1 MSQLKPWIHCL
12 AAASAMLLAAGAN
25 AKVSP
30 DEAAI
35 IGLTETELTP
45 VGAIRAGNVE
55 GTIPAW
61 TGGITQPPAD
71 YQSGGWYPTPFKDD
85 HVLFTITAKNYEAYK
100 DKLTP
105 GVIALL
111 EKYPDDFKLRVYP
124 TQRSASYPQWF
135 YKGSIKNA
143 ATTDWCSP
151 SLGKNREERCLDTS
165 TYERGVAFPIP
176 KTGGQLAWN
185 TTFYFFG
192 IHYIMQGNGFNA
204 YADGT
209 YSEFKQRDIWYNVGY
224 EEPDKK
230 PTDAVFTR
238 NGGALYCDS
247 IQDIY
252 PPRSAG
258 QVFGGCLYF
267 NDTDFDA
274 YIYVPGQR
282 RVRKA
287 PELGFYDSPAV
298 GTDGLRTA
306 DMRFVFNMTS
316 SEEWYEYAPPERK
329 EIFIP
334 YNNYDL
340 AQPIASFD
348 QIVRPGH
355 VNPDLVRWEL
365 HRVWVLRAK
374 LKEGYRH
381 IHPYRT
387 SYIDEDTWM
396 GVLGDAYDS
405 NQKLWRVSVLLPI
418 NYYDVPMTYK
428 IGTFHSD
435 LLNGRM
441 TGGVDWPQVGRSP
454 TPPDFTTPIDASLF
468 TPQGLRKYGMR

>member
-1 MSQLKPWIHCL
+1 MAPIQRRLRFAGSMAL
-12 AAASAMLLAAGAN
+12 LLASVGAS

-30 DEAAI
+30 EEAADL
-35 IGLTETELTP
+35 GLTGTKLTP
-45 VGAIRAGNVE
+45 VGAIRAGNAD

-61 TGGITQPPAD
+61 TGGITQAPAD
-71 YQSGGWYPTPFKDD
+71 FQPGGWYPTPFGDD
-85 HVLFTITAKNYEAYK
+85 QVLFTVDAGNYEAYREQ
-100 DKLTP
+100 LTP

-111 EKYPDDFKLRVYP
+111 EKYPDDFRLNVYP
-124 TQRSASYPQWF
+124 TRRSASYPQWL
-135 YKGSIKNA
+135 YEGSIKNA
-143 ATTDWCSP
+143 VTTDWCTP
-151 SLGKNREERCLDTS
+151 SSGNSREERCLDTS
-165 TYERGVAFPIP
+165 TYQRGVAFPIP

-192 IHYIMQGNGFNA
+192 IHYIMEGNGFNA
-204 YADGT
+204 YADGS
-209 YSEFKQRDIWYNVGY
+209 YAAFKQRDIWYNVGY
-224 EEPDKK
+224 ETPEKK
-230 PTDAVFTR
+230 PTGDFFTR

-247 IQDIY
+247 IEDMY

-267 NDTDFDA
+267 KDTDFDA

-316 SEEWYEYAPPERK
+316 SEEWYDYAAPERK
-329 EIFIP
+329 EMLIP

-340 AQPIASFD
+340 AKPIASFD

-355 VNPDLVRWEL
+355 VNSDLVRWEL
-365 HRVWVLRAK
+365 HRVWVLRAT

-387 SYIDEDTWM
+387 AYIDEDTWM
-396 GVLGDAYDS
+396 GVLGDAYDAD
-405 NQKLWRVSVLLPI
+405 QKLWRVSALLPI

-435 LLNGRM
+435 LLTGRM
-441 TGGVDWPQVGRSP
+441 TGGVDWPRIGESP
-454 TPPDFTTPIDASLF
+454 SPPDFKTPLDTTLF
-468 TPQGLRKYGMR
+468 TPQGLRKYGVR

>member
-1 MSQLKPWIHCL
+1 MKTPSIGARLVMSAAAVLTSGL
-12 AAASAMLLAAGAN
+12 AA

-30 DEAAI
+30 EEAAKLGI
-35 IGLTETELTP
+35 EGTELTP
-45 VGAIRAGNVE
+45 VGAIRAGNADDSILAWE
-55 GTIPAW
+55 GGLKT
-61 TGGITQPPAD
+61 PPAG
-71 YQSGGWYPTPFKDD
+71 YKAGEWYIDPYEDD
-85 HVLFTITAKNYEAYK
+85 QPLFTITAENYQQYE
-100 DKLTP
+100 DKLSP
-105 GVIALL
+105 GTVALL
-111 EKYPDDFKLRVYP
+111 KKYPDGFKLNVHPSR
-124 TQRSASYPQWF
+124 RSASYPEWL
-135 YKGSIKNA
+135 YDGSIKNA
-143 ATTDWCSP
+143 STTDWCSP
-151 SLGKNREERCLDTS
+151 PPSKNREERCLDTS
-165 TYERGVAFPIP
+165 TYTRGVAFPIP

-204 YADGT
+204 YADGS
-209 YSEFKQRDIWYNVGY
+209 YAHFKQRDIWYNVGY
-224 EEPDKK
+224 EEPSKK
-230 PTDAVFTR
+230 PTGDAFTR

-247 IQDIY
+247 IEDIH

-274 YIYVPGQR
+274 YLYIPGQR

-316 SEEWYEYAPPERK
+316 SEEWYEYSLPERK

-340 AQPIASFD
+340 AQPIESFD

-365 HRVWVLRAK
+365 HRVWVLQAK
-374 LKEGYRH
+374 LKSGYRH

-387 SYIDEDTWM
+387 AYIDEDTWM
-396 GVLGDAYDS
+396 GVLGDAYDNS
-405 NQKLWRVSVLLPI
+405 QKLWRVSVLLPI

-435 LLNGRM
+435 LLTGRM
-441 TGGVDWPQVGRSP
+441 TGGVDWPQIGHAP
-454 TPPDFTTPIDASLF
+454 IPPDFITPPDVSLF
-468 TPQGLRKYGMR
+468 TPQGLRKFGMR

>member
-1 MSQLKPWIHCL
+1 M
-12 AAASAMLLAAGAN
+12 
-25 AKVSP
+25 
-30 DEAAI
+30 
-35 IGLTETELTP
+35 
-45 VGAIRAGNVE
+45 
-55 GTIPAW
+55 
-61 TGGITQPPAD
+61 
-71 YQSGGWYPTPFKDD
+71 
-85 HVLFTITAKNYEAYK
+85 LFTITAKNYEAYK

-105 GVIALL
+105 GVIGLL
-111 EKYPDDFKLRVYP
+111 EKYPDDFKLNVYP
-124 TQRSASYPQWF
+124 AQRSASYPQWF
-135 YKGSIKNA
+135 YQGSITNA

-151 SLGKNREERCLDTS
+151 PLGKNREERCLDTS
-165 TYERGVAFPIP
+165 TYQRGVAFPIP
-176 KTGGQLAWN
+176 KTGGELAWN

-209 YSEFKQRDIWYNVGY
+209 YSPFKQRDIWYNVGY
-224 EEPDKK
+224 EEPEKK
-230 PTDAVFTR
+230 PTGEAFTR

-247 IQDIY
+247 IEDMY

-267 NDTDFDA
+267 KDTDFDA
-274 YIYVPGQR
+274 YLYIPGQR
-282 RVRKA
+282 RVRKV

-306 DMRFVFNMTS
+306 DMRFIFNMTS

-334 YNNYDL
+334 YNNYSL

-348 QIVRPGH
+348 DVVRPGH
-355 VNPDLVRWEL
+355 VNSGLVRWEL

-387 SYIDEDTWM
+387 AYIDEDTWM

-405 NQKLWRVSVLLPI
+405 SQKLWRVSVLLPI

-441 TGGVDWPQVGRSP
+441 TGGVDWPQIGQSP
-454 TPPDFTTPIDASLF
+454 TPPDFTTPIDTSLF
-468 TPQGLRKYGMR
+468 TPQGLRKYGVR